1 MPDETLNY
9 LPESL
14 KDELNDVIKYAKM
27 AKKTHYNNYAQ
38 IYRDMAHEEHQHA
51 QHISDIILD
60 QGISLPNQDEINVL
74 MEKADK
80 ALKEM

>member
-1 MPDETLNY
+1 MPDETLKY

-27 AKKTHYNNYAQ
+27 AKKTHYDNYAQ
-38 IYRDMAHEEHQHA
+38 IYRDMAREEHQHA
-51 QHISDIILD
+51 RHIKDIVLD
-60 QGISLPNQDEINVL
+60 QGISLPNQNEVDEL
-74 MEKADK
+74 FEKADN

>member
-27 AKKTHYNNYAQ
+27 AEKTHYSNYAQ
-38 IYRDMAHEEHQHA
+38 IYRDMAREERQHA
-51 QHISDIILD
+51 QHINDIILD
-60 QGISLPNQDEINVL
+60 QGISLPNQAEINVL
-74 MEKADK
+74 IEKADK